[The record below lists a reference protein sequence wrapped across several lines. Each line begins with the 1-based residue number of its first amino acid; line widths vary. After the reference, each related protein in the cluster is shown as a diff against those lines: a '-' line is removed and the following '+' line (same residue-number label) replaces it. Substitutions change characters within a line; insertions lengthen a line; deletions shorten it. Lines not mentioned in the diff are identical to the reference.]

1 MELTSSDRVRTAE
14 FAVKMRGYDTDQV
27 DAFLDELAEGVD
39 GLLARV
45 RTAESTS
52 QERAAGA
59 LEAPSEAPALVPA
72 APPEPA
78 PAPEARP
85 AGELGVG
92 EGAVGRAL
100 VLAQRMADQ
109 LLEEAKE
116 TARAVREDA
125 WADAEKIRSTAVSEA
140 EELVEELERRRR
152 DLEQQLA
159 DLTYW
164 VEGRRKGL
172 EEALSGALQRLDD
185 WLDREPAVV
194 GTSASP
200 SPAAALSA
208 PPPQLG
214 AY

>member
-45 RTAESTS
+45 RTAESTTQATS
-52 QERAAGA
+52 
-59 LEAPSEAPALVPA
+59 S
-72 APPEPA
+72 APPPA
-78 PAPEARP
+78 TTVVPPQPAVPEDAAR
-85 AGELGVG
+85 GEGEG

-116 TARAVREDA
+116 TARAVRDDA
-125 WADAEKIRSTAVSEA
+125 WADAEQIRNNAVTEA
-140 EELVEELERRRR
+140 EGLVQDLERRRR

-194 GTSASP
+194 GSSTSSVPTGAV
-200 SPAAALSA
+200 
-208 PPPQLG
+208 PPPHDPF
-214 AY
+214 

>member
-45 RTAESTS
+45 LTAESTA
-52 QERAAGA
+52 QAASSVPPSA
-59 LEAPSEAPALVPA
+59 TSTVPPPATTVVPPQPSVPEDAP
-72 APPEPA
+72 
-78 PAPEARP
+78 
-85 AGELGVG
+85 GG

-116 TARAVREDA
+116 TARAVRDDA
-125 WADAEKIRSTAVSEA
+125 WADAEQIRNNAVTEA
-140 EELVEELERRRR
+140 EGLVQDLERRRR

-194 GTSASP
+194 GSSTSSVPTGAASP
-200 SPAAALSA
+200 PHDTF
-208 PPPQLG
+208 
-214 AY
+214 

>member
-45 RTAESTS
+45 RTAESTV
-52 QERAAGA
+52 QTTVGAPPPATTVVPPQPAVPEDAAG
-59 LEAPSEAPALVPA
+59 
-72 APPEPA
+72 
-78 PAPEARP
+78 
-85 AGELGVG
+85 G

-116 TARAVREDA
+116 TARAVRDDA
-125 WADAEKIRSTAVSEA
+125 WADAEQIRNNAVTEA
-140 EELVEELERRRR
+140 EGLVQDLERRRR

-194 GTSASP
+194 GSSTSSVPTGA
-200 SPAAALSA
+200 A
-208 PPPQLG
+208 PPPHDTF
-214 AY
+214 